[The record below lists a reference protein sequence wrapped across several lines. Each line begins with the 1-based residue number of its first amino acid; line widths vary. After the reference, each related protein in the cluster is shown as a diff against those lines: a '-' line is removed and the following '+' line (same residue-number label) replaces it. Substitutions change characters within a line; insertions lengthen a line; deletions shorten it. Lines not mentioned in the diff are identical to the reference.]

1 MIENKI
7 LEAIKNTNFICFCG
21 KEIIK
26 KNPFIIKCNNCNLII
41 MGTGHNY
48 VYINVYFDKI
58 NGAYGFSYD
67 SNQVNIFDICVSQ
80 EEIIS
85 IIKIGDFAKIKEKY
99 DKYSLFK

>member
-1 MIENKI
+1 MIEYKI
-7 LEAIKNTNFICFCG
+7 LEAVKNTNFICLCG
-21 KEIIK
+21 KIITK
-26 KNPFIIKCNNCNLII
+26 KNNFCIKCSNCNNII
-41 MGTGHNY
+41 IGIGHNY
-48 VYINVYFDKI
+48 VYINIYFDEI

-67 SNQVNIFDICVSQ
+67 SNKTNIFDICVSQ